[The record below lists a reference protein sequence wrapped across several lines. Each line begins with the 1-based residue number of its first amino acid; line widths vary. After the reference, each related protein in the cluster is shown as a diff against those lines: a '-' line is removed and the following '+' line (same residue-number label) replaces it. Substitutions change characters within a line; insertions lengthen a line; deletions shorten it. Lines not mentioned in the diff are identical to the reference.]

1 MYDDDQKDEKKK
13 HVIAQGPNLVD
24 MIGELELNES
34 GQDSGGESSDNR
46 EFEQT
51 NYNAAVR

>member
-1 MYDDDQKDEKKK
+1 
-13 HVIAQGPNLVD
+13 

-34 GQDSGGESSDNR
+34 GQDSGAASSDNR
-46 EFEQT
+46 EFDQT